1 MLGGGMLHKTTS
13 SVCATLLASA
23 GILLSSTAF
32 AAYEYNLNPPASTL
46 TQEIFDLHMLTTIV
60 GTIIMVIVTAMIVYA
75 LYAFRHEKGAVPD
88 QEFHNS
94 WFGRW
99 AWVLVPVIVLGID
112 LSIASSAS
120 STLNSVESHDKADV
134 TVKVVGSQWKWTYEY
149 MDDGIKIVSNL
160 KKLEPTD
167 PLYLRDVDEPLVLPT
182 NKRVRFLL
190 TSSDVLHNWG
200 IAEIVPKKINI
211 PGYINETWANIT
223 KEGTYRGQ
231 CYENC
236 GTGHAFMPAVVTA
249 VSPEQYEQWK
259 AEKKATLA
267 QAAAE
272 ATSDKV
278 WAKEELVAKGQE
290 VYTKNCLACH
300 QAAGQGIPGVF
311 PALAGSKI
319 ANGAMAD
326 HINIVVKGKTGTAMA
341 AWGPQLNDLDI
352 AAVITYERNS
362 WGNTAGDVVQP
373 KDVKA
378 AR

>member
-1 MLGGGMLHKTTS
+1 MVSKNKTGLPAALLLLPLGLLTS
-13 SVCATLLASA
+13 IARADY
-23 GILLSSTAF
+23 G
-32 AAYEYNLNPPASTL
+32 YNLPEPAATL
-46 TQEIFDLHMLTTIV
+46 TQEIFDLHMLTTVV
-60 GTIIMVIVTAMIVYA
+60 GTVIMVIVTAMIVYA
-75 LYAFRHEKGAVPD
+75 LYAYRHDKGAVPD
-88 QEFHNS
+88 QNFHTS

-120 STLNSVESHDKADV
+120 STLSSVEDRSKADV
-134 TVKVVGSQWKWTYEY
+134 TVKVIGSQWKWTYEY
-149 MDDGIKIVSNL
+149 MDDDIKVVSNL

-167 PLYLRDVDEPLVLPT
+167 PLYLRDVDDPLVLPT
-182 NKRVRFLL
+182 GQRVRFLL
-190 TSSDVLHNWG
+190 TSTDVLHNWG
-200 IAEIVPKKINI
+200 VAEIVPKKINI
-211 PGYINETWANIT
+211 PGYINETWAHIT

-236 GTGHAFMPAVVTA
+236 GAGHAFMPAVVRA
-249 VSPEQYEQWK
+249 VSPAEYQQWK
-259 AEKKATLA
+259 TERKAQQA

-272 ATSDKV
+272 ASSDKA
-278 WAKEELVAKGQE
+278 WAKEELMAKGQE
-290 VYTKNCLACH
+290 IYTKNCMACH
-300 QAAGQGIPGVF
+300 QAQGQGIPGVF

-319 ANGAMAD
+319 ANGAAAD

-352 AAVITYERNS
+352 AAVVTFERNS

-373 KDVKA
+373 KDIKA

>member
-1 MLGGGMLHKTTS
+1 MVSKNKTGLPAALLLLPLGLLTS
-13 SVCATLLASA
+13 IAHADY
-23 GILLSSTAF
+23 G
-32 AAYEYNLNPPASTL
+32 YNLPEPAATL

-60 GTIIMVIVTAMIVYA
+60 GTVIMVIVTAMIVYA
-75 LYAFRHEKGAVPD
+75 LYAYRHDKGAVPD
-88 QEFHNS
+88 QNFHTS

-120 STLNSVESHDKADV
+120 STLSSVEDRSKADV
-134 TVKVVGSQWKWTYEY
+134 TVKVIGSQWKWTYEY
-149 MDDGIKIVSNL
+149 MDDDIKVVSNL

-167 PLYLRDVDEPLVLPT
+167 PLYLRDVDDPLVLPT
-182 NKRVRFLL
+182 GQRVRFLL

-211 PGYINETWANIT
+211 PGYINETWAHIT

-236 GTGHAFMPAVVTA
+236 GAGHAFMPAVVRA
-249 VSPEQYEQWK
+249 VSPTEYAQWK
-259 AEKKATLA
+259 TERKAQQA

-272 ATSDKV
+272 ASSDKA
-278 WAKEELVAKGQE
+278 WAKEELMAKGQE
-290 VYTKNCLACH
+290 VYTKNCMACH
-300 QAAGQGIPGVF
+300 QAQGQGIPGVF
-311 PALAGSKI
+311 PALAGGKI
-319 ANGAMAD
+319 ANGTGAVAD

-352 AAVITYERNS
+352 AAVVTFERNS

-373 KDVKA
+373 KDIKA

>member
-1 MLGGGMLHKTTS
+1 MLHKS
-13 SVCATLLASA
+13 KKRLSA
-23 GILLSSTAF
+23 LSITGGAWLFSGMAY
-32 AAYEYNLNPPASTL
+32 AGYEYNLNTPASTL
-46 TQEIFDLHMLTTIV
+46 TQEIFDLHMLTTVV
-60 GTIIMVIVTAMIVYA
+60 GTIIMIIVTALIVYA
-75 LYAFRHEKGAVPD
+75 LFAFRQSKGAVAD
-88 QEFHNS
+88 QEFHNG

-99 AWVLVPVIVLGID
+99 AWALVPVLVLGID

-120 STLNSVESHDKADV
+120 HTLSSVESHDKADV
-134 TVKVVGSQWKWTYEY
+134 TVKVIGSQWKWTYEY
-149 MDDGIKIVSNL
+149 MDDDIKIVSNL

-182 NKRVRFLL
+182 DRRVRFLL
-190 TSSDVLHNWG
+190 TSTDVLHNWG

-211 PGYINETWANIT
+211 PGYINETWTHIT

-249 VSPEQYEQWK
+249 VSPAKYEEWK
-259 AEKKATLA
+259 AGKKAQQA

-272 ATSDKV
+272 ASADKE
-278 WAKEELVAKGQE
+278 WTQAELMAKGQA

-300 QAAGQGIPGVF
+300 QATGLGLPGVF

-319 ANGAMAD
+319 ATSTNPAD
-326 HINIVVKGKTGTAMA
+326 HIAIVVKGKAGTAMA
-341 AWGPQLNDLDI
+341 AWGAQLNDLDI
-352 AAVITYERNS
+352 AAVISYERNS
-362 WGNTAGDVVQP
+362 WGNAAGIVQP
-373 KDVKA
+373 KDIKA

>member
-1 MLGGGMLHKTTS
+1 MLDKKRIN
-13 SVCATLLASA
+13 LLA
-23 GILLSSTAF
+23 ILSTGAACLWGNVAT
-32 AAYEYNLNPPASTL
+32 AAYEYNLTPPASTI
-46 TQEIFDLHMLTTIV
+46 TQEIFDLHMLTTTV
-60 GTIIMVIVTAMIVYA
+60 ATIIMVIVTAMIIYS
-75 LYAFRHEKGAVPD
+75 LYAFRHSQGAVAD
-88 QEFHNS
+88 QDFHNN

-120 STLNSVESHDKADV
+120 STLSSVESHDKADV
-134 TVKVVGSQWKWTYEY
+134 TVKVIGSQWKWTYEY
-149 MDDGIKIVSNL
+149 LDDDIKIVSNL

-182 NKRVRFLL
+182 GKRVRFLL
-190 TSSDVLHNWG
+190 TSTDVLHNWG
-200 IAEIVPKKINI
+200 VAEIVPKKINI
-211 PGYINETWANIT
+211 PGYINETWTNIT

-236 GTGHAFMPAVVTA
+236 GTGHAFMPAVVRA
-249 VSPEQYEQWK
+249 VSPAQYDQWK
-259 AEKKATLA
+259 SEKKAALA

-272 ATSDKV
+272 ASSDKV

-290 VYTKNCLACH
+290 VYTKNCMACH
-300 QAAGQGIPGVF
+300 QATGQGLPGVF

-319 ANGAMAD
+319 ANGAAAD
-326 HINIVVKGKTGTAMA
+326 HINIVVKGKAGTAMA

-352 AAVITYERNS
+352 AAVITFERNS

-373 KDVKA
+373 KDIKA

>member
-1 MLGGGMLHKTTS
+1 MLPRRDKYLSALLMTGGAWLFS
-13 SVCATLLASA
+13 SMAHAE
-23 GILLSSTAF
+23 
-32 AAYEYNLNPPASTL
+32 YEYNLNPPAATL

-60 GTIIMVIVTAMIVYA
+60 GTVIMAIVTSMIIYS
-75 LYAFRHEKGAVPD
+75 LFAFRQSKGAVPD

-120 STLNSVESHDKADV
+120 STLSSVESHDKADV
-134 TVKVVGSQWKWTYEY
+134 TVKVIGSQWKWTYEY
-149 MDDGIKIVSNL
+149 MNDDIKIVSNL

-182 NKRVRFLL
+182 DRRVRFLL

-211 PGYINETWANIT
+211 PGYINESWANIT

-249 VSPEQYEQWK
+249 VSPEKYEQWK
-259 AEKKATLA
+259 TSKKAQQA
-267 QAAAE
+267 QASAE
-272 ATSDKV
+272 ASSDKE
-278 WAKEELVAKGQE
+278 WSKDELMAKGQE

-300 QAAGQGIPGVF
+300 QATGLGLPGVF
-311 PALAGSKI
+311 PALAGGKI
-319 ANGAMAD
+319 ANGAAAD
-326 HINIVVKGKTGTAMA
+326 HIAIVVKGKAGTAMA

-352 AAVITYERNS
+352 AAVISYERNS
-362 WGNTAGDVVQP
+362 WGNAAGIVQP

>member
-1 MLGGGMLHKTTS
+1 MLPYKRKS
-13 SVCATLLASA
+13 TLLSLLF
-23 GILLSSTAF
+23 GIGVALSSRLAL
-32 AAYEYNLNPPASTL
+32 AEYEYNLNPPASTL

-60 GTIIMVIVTAMIVYA
+60 GTIIMVIVTAMIIYA
-75 LYAFRHEKGAVPD
+75 LYAFRHDKGAVPD

-120 STLNSVESHDKADV
+120 STLSSVESHDKADV
-134 TVKVVGSQWKWTYEY
+134 TVKVIGSQWKWTYEY
-149 MDDGIKIVSNL
+149 MDDDIKIVSNL

-182 NKRVRFLL
+182 QKRVRFLL

-211 PGYINETWANIT
+211 PGYINETWAHIT

-236 GTGHAFMPAVVTA
+236 GTGHAFMPAVVKA
-249 VSPEQYEQWK
+249 VNPTEYEQWK
-259 AEKKATLA
+259 TSKKAAIA

-278 WAKEELVAKGQE
+278 WAKEELMTKGQE
-290 VYTKNCLACH
+290 VYTKNCMACH
-300 QAAGQGIPGVF
+300 QTAGQGIPGVF
-311 PALAGSKI
+311 PALAGSKL
-319 ANGAMAD
+319 ANGVAAD
-326 HINIVVKGKTGTAMA
+326 HINIVVKGKAGTAMA

-352 AAVITYERNS
+352 AAVITFERNS
-362 WGNTAGDVVQP
+362 WGNTAGDAVQP

>member
-1 MLGGGMLHKTTS
+1 MLYTTKTGLP
-13 SVCATLLASA
+13 AHWLLLP
-23 GILLSSTAF
+23 ILLLSGGAQ
-32 AAYEYNLNPPASTL
+32 AELEYNLTPPAATL
-46 TQEIFDLHMLTTIV
+46 TQEIFNLHMLTTVV
-60 GTIIMVIVTAMIVYA
+60 GTVIMLIVTTMIVYA
-75 LYAFRHEKGAVPD
+75 LYAFRHDKGAVPD
-88 QEFHNS
+88 QEFHNG

-120 STLNSVESHDKADV
+120 STLNSVESHAKADV
-134 TVKVVGSQWKWTYEY
+134 TVKVIGSQWKWTYEY
-149 MDDGIKIVSNL
+149 MDDGFKIVSNL

-182 NKRVRFLL
+182 NQRVRFLL
-190 TSSDVLHNWG
+190 TSTDVLHNWG
-200 IAEIVPKKINI
+200 VAEIVPKKINI
-211 PGYINETWANIT
+211 PGYINETWTHIT

-236 GTGHAFMPAVVTA
+236 GTGHAFMPAVVKA
-249 VSPEQYEQWK
+249 VSPEQYAQWK
-259 AEKKATLA
+259 AEKKTALA

-290 VYTKNCLACH
+290 VYTKNCMACH
-300 QAAGQGIPGVF
+300 QATGQGIPGVF

-319 ANGAMAD
+319 ANGAAAG
-326 HINIVVKGKTGTAMA
+326 HINIVVKGKAGTAMA

-352 AAVITYERNS
+352 AAVITFERNS
-362 WGNTAGDVVQP
+362 WGNTAADVVQP
-373 KDVKA
+373 KDIKA

>member
-1 MLGGGMLHKTTS
+1 MLDKKRIN
-13 SVCATLLASA
+13 LLA
-23 GILLSSTAF
+23 ILSTGAACLWGNVAT
-32 AAYEYNLNPPASTL
+32 AAYEYNQTPPASTI
-46 TQEIFDLHMLTTIV
+46 TQEIFDLHLLTTTV
-60 GTIIMVIVTAMIVYA
+60 ATSIMVIVTAMIIYS
-75 LYAFRHEKGAVPD
+75 LYAFRHSQGAVAD
-88 QEFHNS
+88 QDFHNN

-120 STLNSVESHDKADV
+120 STLSSVESHDKADV
-134 TVKVVGSQWKWTYEY
+134 TVKVIGSQWKWTYEY
-149 MDDGIKIVSNL
+149 LDDDIKIVSNL

-182 NKRVRFLL
+182 GKRVRFLL
-190 TSSDVLHNWG
+190 TSTDVLHNWG
-200 IAEIVPKKINI
+200 VAEIVPKKINI
-211 PGYINETWANIT
+211 PGYINETWTNIT

-236 GTGHAFMPAVVTA
+236 GTGHAFMPAVVRA
-249 VSPEQYEQWK
+249 VSPAQYDQWK
-259 AEKKATLA
+259 SEKKAALA

-272 ATSDKV
+272 ASSDKV

-290 VYTKNCLACH
+290 VYTKNCMACH
-300 QAAGQGIPGVF
+300 QATGQGLPGVF

-319 ANGAMAD
+319 ANGAAAD
-326 HINIVVKGKTGTAMA
+326 HINIVVKGKAGTAMA

-352 AAVITYERNS
+352 AAVITFERNS

-373 KDVKA
+373 KDIKA

>member
-1 MLGGGMLHKTTS
+1 MVSKNKTGLPAALLLLPLGLLTS
-13 SVCATLLASA
+13 IAHADY
-23 GILLSSTAF
+23 G
-32 AAYEYNLNPPASTL
+32 YNLPEPAATL

-60 GTIIMVIVTAMIVYA
+60 GTVIMVIVTAMIVYA
-75 LYAFRHEKGAVPD
+75 LYAYRHDKGAVPD
-88 QEFHNS
+88 QEFHNG

-120 STLNSVESHDKADV
+120 STLNSVEDRSKADV
-134 TVKVVGSQWKWTYEY
+134 TVKVIGSQWKWTYEY
-149 MDDGIKIVSNL
+149 MDDDIKVVSNL

-167 PLYLRDVDEPLVLPT
+167 PLYLRDVDDPLVLPT
-182 NKRVRFLL
+182 GQRVRFLL

-211 PGYINETWANIT
+211 PGYINETWAHIT

-236 GTGHAFMPAVVTA
+236 GAGHAFMPAVVRA
-249 VSPEQYEQWK
+249 VSPAEYQQWK
-259 AEKKATLA
+259 TERKAQQA

-272 ATSDKV
+272 ASSDKA
-278 WAKEELVAKGQE
+278 WAKEELMAKGQE
-290 VYTKNCLACH
+290 VYTKNCMACH
-300 QAAGQGIPGVF
+300 QAQGQGIPGVF
-311 PALAGSKI
+311 PALAGGKI
-319 ANGAMAD
+319 ANGTGAVAD

-352 AAVITYERNS
+352 AAVVTFERNS

-373 KDVKA
+373 KDIKA

>member
-1 MLGGGMLHKTTS
+1 MSEKKIS
-13 SVCATLLASA
+13 SLATILVTGVSGLWAGAAS
-23 GILLSSTAF
+23 
-32 AAYEYNLNPPASTL
+32 AAYEYNLNPPASTI
-46 TQEIFDLHMLTTIV
+46 TQEIFDLHMLTTWV
-60 GTIIMVIVTAMIVYA
+60 ATIIMVIVTAMIVYA
-75 LYAFRHEKGAVPD
+75 LYAFRHSKGAVAD
-88 QEFHNS
+88 QEFHNN

-120 STLNSVESHDKADV
+120 STLSSVESHDKADV
-134 TVKVVGSQWKWTYEY
+134 TVKVIGSQWKWTYEY
-149 MDDGIKIVSNL
+149 MDDDIKIVSNL

-182 NKRVRFLL
+182 GKRVRFLL
-190 TSSDVLHNWG
+190 TSTDVLHNWG

-211 PGYINETWANIT
+211 PGYINETWTNIT

-249 VSPEQYEQWK
+249 VSPEKFEQWRS
-259 AEKKATLA
+259 EKKAALA

-272 ATSDKV
+272 ASSDKV

-290 VYTKNCLACH
+290 VYTKNCMACH

-319 ANGAMAD
+319 ANGVATD
-326 HINIVVKGKTGTAMA
+326 HINIVVKGKAGTAMA

-352 AAVITYERNS
+352 AAVITFERNS

-373 KDVKA
+373 NDVKA

>member
-1 MLGGGMLHKTTS
+1 MLGGGMSEKKIS
-13 SVCATLLASA
+13 SLATILVTGVSGLWAGAAS
-23 GILLSSTAF
+23 
-32 AAYEYNLNPPASTL
+32 AAYEYNLNPPASTI
-46 TQEIFDLHMLTTIV
+46 TQEIFDLHMLTTWV
-60 GTIIMVIVTAMIVYA
+60 ATIIMVIVTAMIVYA
-75 LYAFRHEKGAVPD
+75 LYAFRHSKGAVAD
-88 QEFHNS
+88 QEFHNN

-120 STLNSVESHDKADV
+120 STLSSVESHDKADV
-134 TVKVVGSQWKWTYEY
+134 TVKVIGSQWKWTYEY
-149 MDDGIKIVSNL
+149 MDDDIKIVSNL

-182 NKRVRFLL
+182 GKRVRFLL
-190 TSSDVLHNWG
+190 TSTDVLHNWG

-211 PGYINETWANIT
+211 PGYINETWTNIT

-249 VSPEQYEQWK
+249 VSPEKFEQWRS
-259 AEKKATLA
+259 EKKAALA

-272 ATSDKV
+272 ASSDKV

-290 VYTKNCLACH
+290 VYTKNCMACH

-319 ANGAMAD
+319 ANGVATD
-326 HINIVVKGKTGTAMA
+326 HINIVVKGKAGTAMA

-352 AAVITYERNS
+352 AAVITFERNS

-373 KDVKA
+373 NDVKA

>member
-1 MLGGGMLHKTTS
+1 MSEKKIS
-13 SVCATLLASA
+13 SLATILVTGVSGLWAGAAS
-23 GILLSSTAF
+23 
-32 AAYEYNLNPPASTL
+32 AAYEYNLNPPASTI
-46 TQEIFDLHMLTTIV
+46 TQEIFDLHMLTTWV
-60 GTIIMVIVTAMIVYA
+60 ATIIMVIVTAMIVYA
-75 LYAFRHEKGAVPD
+75 LYAFRHSKGAVAD
-88 QEFHNS
+88 QEFHNN

-120 STLNSVESHDKADV
+120 STLSSVESHDKADV
-134 TVKVVGSQWKWTYEY
+134 TVKVIGSQWKWTYEY
-149 MDDGIKIVSNL
+149 MDDDIKIVSNL

-182 NKRVRFLL
+182 GKRVRFLL
-190 TSSDVLHNWG
+190 TSTDVLHNWG

-211 PGYINETWANIT
+211 PGYINETWTNIT

-249 VSPEQYEQWK
+249 VSPEKFEQWRS
-259 AEKKATLA
+259 EKKAALA

-272 ATSDKV
+272 ASSDKV

-319 ANGAMAD
+319 ANGVATD
-326 HINIVVKGKTGTAMA
+326 HINIVVKGKAGTAMA

-352 AAVITYERNS
+352 AAVITFERNS

-373 KDVKA
+373 NDVKA